1 MEGLNGTYQGLYN
14 ETGRAFPD
22 VSAQGANF
30 VINFRGEF
38 TTIDGT
44 SASAPTFAS
53 IVALLNNERLA
64 AGQPALGFLNPL
76 LYSNTSVFNDIVSG
90 SNPGCATEGFPA
102 VTGWD
107 PVSRLTLSREPA
119 C

>member
-107 PVSRLTLSREPA
+107 PVSRLTPSREPA